1 MVKLMKTPTSK
12 SVPNIK
18 INVKSKRGASIT
30 TPEKGKISRHYQM
43 LGGEKVRGAAAA
55 SARAFSLSTTKGSAD
70 VKKYDRE
77 ICDGFDSHANRRST
91 GRPKKI
97 NPEIEAEIIVA
108 WDDDDTPDIPRSGER
123 FRPTTVHIAQMGGTK
138 RIASHK
144 RSRPK
149 DWRNQE
155 GKRGSGAKRV
165 HKDAPYGPLRAR
177 LGIV

>member
-1 MVKLMKTPTSK
+1 MVKLTCMKTPTSK
-12 SVPNIK
+12 SVPEIK

-77 ICDGFDSHANRRST
+77 ICDGFGSHANRRST

-97 NPEIEAEIIVA
+97 NPEIEAEIIVV
-108 WDDDDTPDIPRSGER
+108 WDDDDTRTYREVAKDFGLPLSTLHRWVVQRGLRRISARDRRTG
-123 FRPTTVHIAQMGGTK
+123 ATK
-138 RIASHK
+138 RAKGEVAPSAFTRMHLM
-144 RSRPK
+144 
-149 DWRNQE
+149 DHCA
-155 GKRGSGAKRV
+155 RG
-165 HKDAPYGPLRAR
+165 
-177 LGIV
+177 